1 MARKKLKHFPFH
13 DEKKLY
19 SFLAKNFDFIETLW
33 KSKKVQEIRLDFKKN
48 IANNN
53 IDIAKFFKNFIK

>member
-1 MARKKLKHFPFH
+1 MHYV
-13 DEKKLY
+13 KKLY